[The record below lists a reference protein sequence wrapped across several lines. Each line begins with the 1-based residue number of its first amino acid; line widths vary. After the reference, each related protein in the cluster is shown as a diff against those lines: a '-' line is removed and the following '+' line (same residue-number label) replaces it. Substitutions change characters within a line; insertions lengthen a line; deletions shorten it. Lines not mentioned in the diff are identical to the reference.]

1 MGLILAGKNT
11 RITMLYSD
19 RTQNSPWSTVNQT
32 HDVDQALVF
41 AEREFGPG
49 GTQAGRRWFYR
60 IRDELVW
67 KTEDNFEKWRR
78 GSRIIQW
85 CDIYFRDPKDA
96 TWFNLKK
103 DLLSSQMS

>member
-1 MGLILAGKNT
+1 MAGKNT

-19 RTQNSPWSTVNQT
+19 RTRNSPWSTVNQT

-60 IRDELVW
+60 IRDEIYW
-67 KTEDNFEKWRR
+67 GNGNIDKDIWRR
-78 GSRIIQW
+78 YPRTRYW

-96 TWFNLKK
+96 TWFQLKK
-103 DLLSSQMS
+103 DSSFSRTS

>member
-1 MGLILAGKNT
+1 
-11 RITMLYSD
+11 MLYSSGD
-19 RTQNSPWSTVNQT
+19 RNSPWSYVNQYWV
-32 HDVDQALVF
+32 VDEALEL
-41 AEREFGPG
+41 ANREFGPG

-67 KTEDNFEKWRR
+67 KTEDNFKKWRR

-103 DLLSSQMS
+103 DLSSSQMS